1 IAQFEPME
9 GAGGAASD
17 ADTLT
22 HLVVSELVT
31 GGASASDEFVE
42 VYNPSPDALP
52 LEGLELV
59 YVSASG
65 ATVTRKA
72 AWTVGAPLMPPGA
85 HWLVAN
91 TAGLYAPMA
100 DATYA
105 NGLAATGGS
114 IALRI
119 QGATTAVDAVG
130 WGNAT
135 STWLEGPPAPA
146 APAGSSLERMPGG
159 TSGSGQDTD
168 DNLADF
174 VVRAMPDPQNAA
186 AAPIGTPSP
195 TPTATPTASA
205 PPSLSPSPTPS
216 PTPTP
221 LVPPSP
227 TPSPTPHPSV
237 TPS

>member
-1 IAQFEPME
+1 VRPCTPPLLRGVHMSGIMSLQARVSVRVLLAALLSLFITVLAIGPAIAQFEPME

-100 DATYA
+100 DTTYA
-105 NGLAATGGS
+105 NGLAATGRRL
-114 IALRI
+114 ALRT
-119 QGATTAVDAVG
+119 QGATTGIDA
-130 WGNAT
+130 
-135 STWLEGPPAPA
+135 
-146 APAGSSLERMPGG
+146 GG
-159 TSGSGQDTD
+159 
-168 DNLADF
+168 
-174 VVRAMPDPQNAA
+174 
-186 AAPIGTPSP
+186 
-195 TPTATPTASA
+195 
-205 PPSLSPSPTPS
+205 
-216 PTPTP
+216 
-221 LVPPSP
+221 
-227 TPSPTPHPSV
+227 
-237 TPS
+237 